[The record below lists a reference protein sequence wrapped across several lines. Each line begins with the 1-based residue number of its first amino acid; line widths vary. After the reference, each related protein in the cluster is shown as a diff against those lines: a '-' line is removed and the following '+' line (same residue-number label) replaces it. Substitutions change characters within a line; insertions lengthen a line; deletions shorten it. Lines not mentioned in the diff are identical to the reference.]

1 METVVKNNDAINIL
15 IGTLEKMDDEIE
27 SAIETLEIM
36 ADPQTLKDIEE
47 GLQDINEGHM
57 STLDEFLTK
66 HGY

>member
-47 GLQDINEGHM
+47 GLQDIKEGHM

>member
-1 METVVKNNDAINIL
+1 METAVKNNDAINIL

>member
-1 METVVKNNDAINIL
+1 METAVKNNDAINIL

-36 ADPQTLKDIEE
+36 ADPQTLKDIED

>member
-1 METVVKNNDAINIL
+1 MKTVVKNNDAINIL

-36 ADPQTLKDIEE
+36 ADPQTLKDIED